1 MRPIV
6 QRLLQCTPRCVGRC
20 VGAFGE
26 CSHDLHSLLHDTVH
40 SAADRHARRSIRCV
54 RGLPRGSLSIY
65 PSIYLSICWRE
76 AGATSARAAASVYTA
91 IYRRRWGRG
100 ARPRCRVR
108 GCGSRARTS
117 RLVATPGMRAAPPVR
132 PSTQEMLTIS
142 RPPPRR
148 CSAACLLG
156 SATRHFSSALFSP
169 TAGCPVTMVHVFFF
183 FFFFFLHPGRVR
195 VLYTP
200 WAAGS
205 ARRSALP
212 RVGSGNARARSV
224 AGHREQR

>member
-117 RLVATPGMRAAPPVR
+117 QLVATPGVRAAPPILAGAPR
-132 PSTQEMLTIS
+132 PA
-142 RPPPRR
+142 
-148 CSAACLLG
+148 CWAARLG
-156 SATRHFSSALFSP
+156 TSVLHFFSP
-169 TAGCPVTMVHVFFF
+169 TAGCPVTMVHVFFFF